1 MTPVAGCHF
10 FFALSLPSVKKK
22 KHKQQAEEEPGKP
35 VNFDPEL
42 LRMYMMGA
50 TNPGFSNKIESNCDV
65 IDLHLENVTGGKG
78 HVAPYDA
85 LFVQLDKFEEALDR
99 AIASGKFEF
108 RVVHGLG
115 KGKLKEAIYKLLD
128 KNPQVRSYE
137 NTHHSKYGYGSTI
150 IYLK

>member
-1 MTPVAGCHF
+1 MKKN
-10 FFALSLPSVKKK
+10 KKK
-22 KHKQQAEEEPGKP
+22 PEYPQTNTE
-35 VNFDPEL
+35 VNFDPEV

-50 TNPGFSNKIESNCDV
+50 TNPGFSNKIESQSDV
-65 IDLHLENVTGGKG
+65 IDLHLENVSAGKG
-78 HVAPYDA
+78 NIAPYDA

-115 KGKLKEAIYKLLD
+115 KGKLKEEIYKVLD
-128 KNPQVRSYE
+128 KHPQVRGYD
-137 NTHHSKYGYGSTI
+137 NGYHSKYGYGSTL